1 MLERYKDS
9 SGLISSILFGNLM
22 VFQGVSS
29 EDNLGAVE
37 LKASIDVSLNSIVV
51 PSKNGTACEVIKTTL
66 AGLSLHL
73 LK

>member
-1 MLERYKDS
+1 MLERNKDS
-9 SGLISSILFGNLM
+9 SGLISSILFRNLM

-29 EDNLGAVE
+29 EDNFGAVE
-37 LKASIDVSLNSIVV
+37 LKASIDVSLDSIVV
-51 PSKNGTACEVIKTTL
+51 PSQNGTACEVIKTTL